1 MILDTFCI
9 CIWSQCL
16 LGLHGHISVWSI
28 HLENTRPFC
37 IFLQVHAYQTFS
49 EDFFLR
55 PPPHTHTLTVTMGRW
70 RGLPETGVDLART
83 FTADTF
89 FAHLLTLRMF
99 RVYVFM
105 SISQS
110 GHMADT
116 NGTSDILFYVFFLSK
131 SSHELISFLYFDVFA
146 IFLYC
151 THCDTSLDSGK
162 W

>member
-1 MILDTFCI
+1 MFAWFAWTHI
-9 CIWSQCL
+9 CLVYPFGKHKAL
-16 LGLHGHISVWSI
+16 LHIPSSARVS
-28 HLENTRPFC
+28 N
-37 IFLQVHAYQTFS
+37 
-49 EDFFLR
+49 FLR
-55 PPPHTHTLTVTMGRW
+55 GLFFTPSSTHTHTLTVTMGRW

-116 NGTSDILFYVFFLSK
+116 NGTSDILFYVFFFI
-131 SSHELISFLYFDVFA
+131 EVFPWTDIIFVFWCFCYFFVLY
-146 IFLYC
+146 
-151 THCDTSLDSGK
+151 SLWHQPGFREMIK
-162 W
+162 VL